1 MGAALGACLARHLI
15 DNLNFEDLEVN
26 VWSHSEIVL
35 NWIAST
41 KPLKKF
47 VTNRI
52 SEIKGQAIHGGI
64 VRQAKIQSTCLIK
77 ELSRII
83 YEQQIMVSW
92 SRMGFE

>member
-52 SEIKGQAIHGGI
+52 SEIKGQAKHQTWRYCPTSENPVDLLNKGI
-64 VRQAKIQSTCLIK
+64 KQNNL
-77 ELSRII
+77 
-83 YEQQIMVSW
+83 
-92 SRMGFE
+92 